1 MAQTFFKILF
11 SFFITL
17 SNYLMSNFQP
27 SRYLTPFQDIQN
39 NLSGYLAQSFGSYSL
54 QIRYVQFSNG
64 LHKISVAQIYKITN
78 QKTQGTDIPSSNSQF
93 CSYCFV
99 VPLRLWARGQ
109 DAFLVIRG
117 PRVQAPLAA
126 IVCQTTSRNS
136 LLNYVYNYSFDSS
149 TCKKADLRA
158 RIASIYSGVSRLSLV
173 GFLQQKFIRQR
184 RPIEVALLSTV
195 KHF

>member
-1 MAQTFFKILF
+1 MS
-11 SFFITL
+11 SFRMGFIK
-17 SNYLMSNFQP
+17 SVWH
-27 SRYLTPFQDIQN
+27 RYTKLRIKKRREP
-39 NLSGYLAQSFGSYSL
+39 
-54 QIRYVQFSNG
+54 
-64 LHKISVAQIYKITN
+64 
-78 QKTQGTDIPSSNSQF
+78 DIPSSNSQL
-93 CSYCFV
+93 CSDFFV

-109 DAFLVIRG
+109 DAFLVIRR

-126 IVCQTTSRNS
+126 IVCQTTSRYS